1 MVMHVRLTV
10 LTRCLVLCVCCVYL
24 LQNIYLFLFLTAE
37 KTSAQAPVVRKPE
50 PTKKAP
56 VVRKPEPTKKAPVV
70 HKPEPTK
77 KAPVNKPEPTE
88 KPPVVCKHYNHRYPV
103 ASNGK
108 LLDVAVVAES
118 TQEKPKQSTQK
129 RPRSSD
135 QVVQYVAKKGKD
147 RGLLEC
153 PKCGSKHKND
163 PRWVCCPRCF
173 VVIHKTCLSSKGC
186 VCEYILVH

>member
-1 MVMHVRLTV
+1 MYV
-10 LTRCLVLCVCCVYL
+10 VYL

-37 KTSAQAPVVRKPE
+37 KTSTEKAPVVRKPEPPKKAPVVCKPE

-56 VVRKPEPTKKAPVV
+56 VVRKPM
-70 HKPEPTK
+70 
-77 KAPVNKPEPTE
+77 E
-88 KPPVVCKHYNHRYPV
+88 KPPVVRKHNSHRFPV

-108 LLDVAVVAES
+108 LLDVAVIAES
-118 TQEKPKQSTQK
+118 TQKKPKQSTQK
-129 RPRSSD
+129 RPQSGD

-163 PRWVCCPRCF
+163 PCWVCCPRCF